1 MSRLRLYRYMETRE
15 VFVLAPEG
23 DVAAAEARGRLA
35 IEDGWVHLSHDG
47 ATLATDA
54 EGVVDGTVPVLAV
67 MPPPE
72 LRDLTIRQ
80 WAERAAGGGR

>member
-35 IEDGWVHLSHDG
+35 IEDGWVHLAHDG

-54 EGVVDGTVPVLAV
+54 EGVATDAVPMCAVALPAEERGVTVA
-67 MPPPE
+67 E
-72 LRDLTIRQ
+72 
-80 WAERAAGGGR
+80 WAERGAR